1 MYAGVAE
8 VHATNDYKLILIF
21 DNKERDSMAD
31 VQDTTI
37 QEGGD
42 VVIAKDN
49 VPLVRLVPV
58 KSRRKRRIANLH
70 KGAMRMHADF
80 NDPLLEDFAR
90 DGL

>member
-1 MYAGVAE
+1 MIETTVDIREAQAQ
-8 VHATNDYKLILIF
+8 LPQL
-21 DNKERDSMAD
+21 MALALK
-31 VQDTTI
+31 
-37 QEGGD
+37 GGD